1 MEGGIDLT
9 KHNQMV
15 QQQLTEDQKR
25 QTAID
30 ALPKNYAGI
39 PLIRPGEKKKDFQSR
54 VQGWRGNEILAGRT
68 SGGIL
73 SGSSKEK
80 AGQLAGLNLG
90 LLSYGQGLKETGQ
103 DVQSLKK
110 RLEGRANQTASD
122 ALSAG
127 VRGQAGEAAAAAQ
140 RNLLA
145 SNVKGGAALG
155 AMDAIKRKNSA
166 AIAQSLYGQAQQS
179 DQDYRSLLGNIIS
192 STTALMQGEKAA
204 NVDMPSYKEPQGLIS
219 KIFG

>member
-1 MEGGIDLT
+1 MEGLNLT
-9 KHNQMV
+9 GVNNAIQA
-15 QQQLTEDQKR
+15 QLSESQRR
-25 QTAID
+25 QAAID
-30 ALPKNYAGI
+30 ALPENYAGI
-39 PLIRPGEKKKDFQSR
+39 PLIKPGEKKKDFQSR

-73 SGSSKEK
+73 SGTPKEK
-80 AGQLAGLNLG
+80 QGQIAGLNLG

-110 RLEGRANQTASD
+110 RLEARSQQSAANPETAGIRS
-122 ALSAG
+122 
-127 VRGQAGEAAAAAQ
+127 QAGEAAAAAQ

-166 AIAQSLYGQAQQS
+166 AVAQSLYGQVQRN

-204 NVDMPSYKEPQGLIS
+204 NVDMPSYKEPQGFIS